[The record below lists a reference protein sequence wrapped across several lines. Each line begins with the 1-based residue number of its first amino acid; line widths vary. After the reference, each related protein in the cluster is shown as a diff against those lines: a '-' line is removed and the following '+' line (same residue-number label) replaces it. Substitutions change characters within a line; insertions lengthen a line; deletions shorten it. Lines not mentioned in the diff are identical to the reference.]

1 MKKVFKIVGIV
12 AIVVVV
18 LVCLFCGVLF
28 FGEKLEQQKLD
39 NNRINNSKTLSQ
51 YIEYHGIGYS
61 TDELDFYAEDIKC
74 DLLKD
79 RNVLH
84 FNDNFMGDILI
95 LDDYTIYET
104 AFKSDKVYSNGQ
116 QYKQR
121 ELDIKVKRLQIQGD
135 ALYLITEDNKYYQF
149 SYGEIK
155 EVNQWG
161 NERTYFFL
169 KNESIKKI
177 RQIYKDNNT
186 GTNIQ
191 TYIVLKDDGQIYEQ
205 EYGTKNNRITDIILK
220 NEKVLFSNEDYGHIT
235 DFFYFYSGEGNKDN
249 KITRIVSDKGLFYL
263 KQTNNQQ
270 YIDTEPVFEMV
281 SSDIYN
287 KYKADIKYID
297 TNFVFTTDNNII
309 KTDML
314 CRDIDKD
321 VLSDSEIAE
330 LNSNKKTESSS
341 TDNSNSQTNEN
352 TTNIKNNSNSNNN
365 KTNNKTENKENTT
378 NTNPNVENKENTTN
392 TNPNVENNN
401 KQETETEEK
410 KEEFITIKKI
420 WMENDGG
427 QFSIGDKVVIHA
439 IVDSKYELKSIAMAV
454 ISDVNS
460 ASKHADQVSVTQN
473 NTEYHYTYH
482 LEITDEF
489 IPGLWRYQCSVFQ
502 DKYLTR
508 GEDLNNKFKFSFTV
522 I

>member
-1 MKKVFKIVGIV
+1 MKKVFKILSVI
-12 AIVVVV
+12 AIIVVVLIG
-18 LVCLFCGVLF
+18 LVIGGALAIEGIKTL
-28 FGEKLEQQKLD
+28 KRKND
-39 NNRINNSKTLSQ
+39 RINNSTTLSK
-51 YIEYHGIGYS
+51 YIEYHTFEYTGAIE
-61 TDELDFYAEDIKC
+61 TTLEFYAKDIKC

-79 RNVLH
+79 RNILY

-104 AFKSDKVYSNGQ
+104 AFTSDKAYSNGQ

-121 ELDIKVKRLQIQGD
+121 DLDIKVKRLQIQGD

-161 NERTYFFL
+161 NERTYLFL

-177 RQIYKDNNT
+177 RPISQNINT
-186 GTNIQ
+186 GTNILA
-191 TYIVLKDDGQIYEQ
+191 YIVLKDDGQIYEQ
-205 EYGTKNNRITDIILK
+205 EYETKNNNITDIILK

-235 DFFYFYSGEGNKDN
+235 DFFYLYNGEGNKDN
-249 KITRIVSDKGLFYL
+249 RITRVVSDKGVFYF

-330 LNSNKKTESSS
+330 LNSNKKTEISS

-365 KTNNKTENKENTT
+365 KTNNKT
-378 NTNPNVENKENTTN
+378 ENKENTTN